1 MSTTTTGTPA
11 RQRKPR
17 PKPERHIRLC
27 VRPDNQAPGVLEIR
41 VGTQQTLYF
50 LSEVPSDFGRGFRL
64 EKFEAAGAETY
75 HVHLATDGRH
85 GCECKGFL
93 RWGHCKHSDGLAA
106 LVKAGQL

>member
-27 VRPDNQAPGVLEIR
+27 VRPDNQAPGILEIR
-41 VGTQQTLYF
+41 VGKEATLYF

-64 EKFEAAGAETY
+64 EKLEAAGAETY
-75 HVHLATDGRH
+75 HVNLDGDRH
-85 GCECKGFL
+85 SCECKGFL
-93 RWGHCKHSDGLAA
+93 RWQKPCKHIAGLQA
-106 LVKAGQL
+106 LISAGRL